1 MCQPFHVSKRNYI
14 DKLVSPD
21 LQKIEQIS
29 INYSK
34 MI

>member
-1 MCQPFHVSKRNYI
+1 MCQLFQVSKRNYI
-14 DKLVSPD
+14 DKLVAPD